1 MPIEPTISKSQST
14 ISTLNRNKEIFS
26 LTPSTLLTL
35 WEIDAS
41 VIMDETGLKD
51 LNYDYIF
58 RFHNSVKLLNTSIYW
73 RYKEYYPLPIQ
84 AQGFEYTAKGSPQAP
99 KLTLAINEDLSPGD
113 PRSIALSLLKAR
125 LRELDDL
132 AGVKVTRRRVFAKYI
147 DGYNFQSTAPSELP
161 ESGWSIT
168 GFSPDPN
175 MQFDPDI
182 YYVDRKSL
190 ENKSIIEFELGSA
203 LDVEGVKLPGRI
215 VNARRCPFQYR
226 GYGCLYEYR
235 ANRVP
240 FIHGESIETNELAGS
255 TLPASAPPVA
265 NSKDELISNIL
276 GVGTKIT
283 YLGAYIKGIVYKK
296 GESVYIQKDGIKYYF
311 VAKADNTTIGPPNPI
326 FWEQDVCSKSINGC
340 RLRWADSGTLPFGGM
355 PSCLTVT

>member
-1 MPIEPTISKSQST
+1 MPVEPTVSKTTS
-14 ISTLNRNKEIFS
+14 IASTLNRNKEIFS

-41 VIMDETGLKD
+41 VVMDESGLKD

-73 RYKEYYPLPIQ
+73 RYQVYYPLPIQ
-84 AQGFEYTAKGSPQAP
+84 AQGFEYTAKGSPQTP

-147 DGYNFQSTAPSELP
+147 DGYNFQSAAPSELA
-161 ESGWSIT
+161 ESGWAIT
-168 GFSPDPN
+168 SFSPDPN

-182 YYVDRKSL
+182 YYIDRKSL
-190 ENKSIIEFELGSA
+190 ENKSIIEFELGST

-226 GYGCLYEYR
+226 GHGCLYEYR

-240 FIHGESIETNELAGS
+240 FIHGESTES
-255 TLPASAPPVA
+255 TLPKEAPPVA
-265 NSKDELISNIL
+265 NYKDELIQNIL
-276 GVGTKIT
+276 NIT
-283 YLGAYIKGIVYKK
+283 IDIVYLGVYVKGIVYQK
-296 GESVYIQKDGIKYYF
+296 GESIHIQKDGIKYYF
-311 VAKADNTTIGPPNPI
+311 VANQNNVRVGPPNPI
-326 FWEQDVCSKSINGC
+326 FWEPDICSKSVNGC
-340 RLRWADSGTLPFGGM
+340 RLRWVNTDLPFGGF
-355 PSCLTVT
+355 PSVPSTA